1 MRTAIAA
8 LAVAALTGCS
18 QSPDDARQESFCAD
32 VPDLLQEIRMNVNIA
47 NTVGGDQ
54 SIDILSDQ
62 IEKLEAVD
70 PPSDVADEWTAL
82 VDTWTS
88 FRDLL
93 AEAIDSPP
101 EEAEAFIAQLEPY
114 QQRLTDTGAAVD
126 EWGQANC

>member
-1 MRTAIAA
+1 MRIAIAA
-8 LAVAALTGCS
+8 LAVVALTGCS
-18 QSPDDARQESFCAD
+18 QTEDDARKEAFCAD
-32 VPDLLQEIRMNVNIA
+32 VPDLLQGIRMNVNIA

-54 SIDILSDQ
+54 AIDILSDQ
-62 IEKLEAVD
+62 VAKLEAVE
-70 PPSDVADEWTAL
+70 PPADVADEWTAL

-101 EEAEAFIAQLEPY
+101 EEAEALIAELEPY